1 MRILIVDT
9 IHPYLK
15 NQLIGKNHICD
26 TAYKNNKSDI
36 EKIIHNYEG
45 IIIRSKFSID
55 KDFINKATKL
65 KFIARAGVGLENINT
80 TYAESRNI
88 KCFNGGDGNSQAVA
102 EHALAMLLSLLNNI
116 NSADKEIRK
125 GKWNRESNRGI
136 ELFTKKIAIIGFGN
150 TGSAFAKV
158 LKGFNVN
165 ILAYDKYLKNYSF
178 KSSMEKIYK
187 EADVVSLHIPLNKEN
202 TYLVDNVFFNKFKKS
217 IYLINTSRG
226 KCVKTKDLVTA
237 LKKGKVKGVGLDVLE
252 YENKSF
258 ESLSIKGMPKDMLY
272 LLNSNK
278 TILSPHIAGWTE
290 ESNIKIANILLNQI
304 NSMDK

>member
-1 MRILIVDT
+1 MRILIIDT
-9 IHPYLK
+9 VHPYLK
-15 NQLIGKNHICD
+15 DQLIDKNHICD
-26 TAYKNNKSDI
+26 TAYKKNKSEI

-45 IIIRSKFSID
+45 IIIRSKFKID
-55 KDFINKATKL
+55 TQFINKATKL

-88 KCFNGGDGNSQAVA
+88 QCFNGGNGNSQAVA
-102 EHALAMLLSLLNNI
+102 EHTLAMLLSLLNNI

-125 GKWNRESNRGI
+125 GKWNRESNRGT
-136 ELFTKKIAIIGFGN
+136 ELSTKKIAIIGFGN

-158 LKGFNVN
+158 LQGFDVN

-187 EADVVSLHIPLNKEN
+187 EADVVSLHIPLNKET
-202 TYLVDNVFFNKFKKS
+202 TYMADNVFFNKFKKP

-226 KCVKTKDLVTA
+226 KCIKTKDLVNA
-237 LKKGKVKGVGLDVLE
+237 LKKGKLKGVGLDVLE

-258 ESLSIKGMPKDMLY
+258 ENLSIKEIPKEMLY
-272 LLNSNK
+272 LINSNK

-290 ESNIKIANILLNQI
+290 ESNIKIAKILANQI
-304 NSMDK
+304 NSINK